1 MMDRKGVRQFPFRRQ
16 TGDVR
21 QDSSETSAD
30 EQEVNMFK
38 IGDQVVHYK
47 EGVCEVTNIGRLD
60 IRCSDR
66 KKEYYTLKPLYNTGG
81 TLYMPVNGEEKQL
94 RKVISQHEAKELID
108 DMPNIDVLDVSDEK
122 RREVM
127 YKEALFKNQCRS
139 WVALMKTSYI
149 RKMERIAVGKK
160 VINVDDRYLNS
171 AEKFLYGELAV
182 ALDMPKDKVREYIV
196 DKMEP

>member
-1 MMDRKGVRQFPFRRQ
+1 
-16 TGDVR
+16 
-21 QDSSETSAD
+21 
-30 EQEVNMFK
+30 MFK

-66 KKEYYTLKPLYNTGG
+66 EKEYYTLKPLYNAGG
-81 TLYMPVNGEEKQL
+81 TLYMPVNGQEKQL
-94 RKVISQHEAKELID
+94 RKVISSNEARELIA
-108 DMPNIDVLDVSDEK
+108 DMPNIDILNVNDEK
-122 RREVM
+122 RRELM

-149 RKMERIAVGKK
+149 RKKERLAVGKK

-182 ALDMPKDKVREYIV
+182 ALDIPKEKVREYIV
-196 DKMEP
+196 KKMEP

>member
-1 MMDRKGVRQFPFRRQ
+1 
-16 TGDVR
+16 
-21 QDSSETSAD
+21 
-30 EQEVNMFK
+30 MFK

-60 IRCSDR
+60 IRCSDS

>member
-1 MMDRKGVRQFPFRRQ
+1 
-16 TGDVR
+16 
-21 QDSSETSAD
+21 
-30 EQEVNMFK
+30 MFK

-47 EGVCEVTNIGRLD
+47 EGVCEVMNIGRLD

-66 KKEYYTLKPLYNTGG
+66 KKEYYTLKPLYNAGG
-81 TLYMPVNGEEKQL
+81 ILYMPVDGEEKQL
-94 RKVISQHEAKELID
+94 RRVISQHEAKELTD
-108 DMPNIDVLDVSDEK
+108 DMPNIDILNVSDEK

-149 RKMERIAVGKK
+149 RKQERIAVGKK
-160 VINVDDRYLNS
+160 VINVDDRYLSS

-182 ALDMPKDKVREYIV
+182 ALDMPKEEVRQYIAE
-196 DKMEP
+196 KMEP

>member
-1 MMDRKGVRQFPFRRQ
+1 
-16 TGDVR
+16 
-21 QDSSETSAD
+21 
-30 EQEVNMFK
+30 MFK

-47 EGVCEVTNIGRLD
+47 EGVCEVMNIGRLD

-66 KKEYYTLKPLYNTGG
+66 KKEYYTLKPLYNARGI
-81 TLYMPVNGEEKQL
+81 LYMPVDGEEKQL
-94 RKVISQHEAKELID
+94 RRVISQHEAKELID
-108 DMPNIDVLDVSDEK
+108 DMPNIDILNVSDEK

-149 RKMERIAVGKK
+149 RKQERIAVGKK
-160 VINVDDRYLNS
+160 VINVDDRYLSS

-182 ALDMPKDKVREYIV
+182 ALDMPKEEVRQYIAE
-196 DKMEP
+196 KMEP